1 MTEEAKEQ
9 VYTSKYIPATSTI
22 TSNVTSIGLD
32 SLLEREKQN
41 NKADSWNKLDK
52 TVKTQALH
60 SYAESYGKE
69 KSLSAKDVKTL
80 KLFFSD
86 CLKTNKLNKTK
97 DVKYD
102 KDARTVLSIPA
113 LAYNTVSH
121 NFTLKNTDAK
131 RVSTLKSLTPKRTV
145 VDDKI
150 ETEE

>member
-1 MTEEAKEQ
+1 MTEEAIEQ

-145 VDDKI
+145 VEDKI